1 MIKNYSTSLFYKQ
14 ISLFSGMIG
23 LSLLSACSYAP
34 GMQVTGII
42 KEQSRNE
49 RALHNV
55 VINKLDTKFRKNPA
69 QDQAYKQQQEK
80 IPTYF
85 TTPSGVNVEFQNL
98 NSRNIPMVADI
109 SQEDIQT
116 IRKLVQRPKFSDYK
130 IATGDT
136 ISVNLWA
143 YPEVFGGAGERGNYT
158 VSQSGAITLP
168 LIGRVQVKNKTKTQL
183 RDELHR
189 QYARYLK
196 KPDVNLAIVKF
207 NGRFYG
213 VEGKVRNPGEFVIND
228 RPPSLRTAF
237 SQAGGLLEDAN
248 SHKITLN
255 RRGKNYHFGLPQL
268 RKMGISTSNI
278 FLQNGDTVYVESN
291 ADRKVYLI
299 GEIGK
304 SKSLTIH
311 ENGLTLANALGDSQ
325 GINPMTANPAKIYV
339 VRNEKNRNLTHI
351 YRLDLSQLENLGLAN
366 QFKMLPND
374 MVYVDA
380 TGLTRWNRV
389 LSQILASANAIRT
402 GQAIGK

>member
-1 MIKNYSTSLFYKQ
+1 MIKNFSTSFFYKK
-14 ISLFSGMIG
+14 ISFITGMIG
-23 LSLLSACSYAP
+23 LSLLTACSYAP
-34 GMQVTGII
+34 GMGVTGVIQ
-42 KEQSRNE
+42 EYSRNE
-49 RALHNV
+49 KALHNV
-55 VINKLDTKFRKNPA
+55 VINKLDTRFRPNSA
-69 QDQAYKQQQEK
+69 QEQAYKRQQEY
-80 IPTYF
+80 IPAYF
-85 TTPSGVNVEFQNL
+85 TTRSGVNVEFQNL
-98 NSRNIPMVADI
+98 NRNNIPFVEDI
-109 SQEDIQT
+109 SNEDMQN
-116 IRKLVQRPKFSDYK
+116 IRQLVKRPKFSDYK

-143 YPEVFGGAGERGNYT
+143 YPEVFGGAGGHGQYT
-158 VSQSGAITLP
+158 VSQSGSITLP
-168 LIGRVQVKNKTKTQL
+168 LIGRVQVKNKTKSQL

-189 QYARYLK
+189 LYAKYLK

-228 RPPSLRTAF
+228 RPPSLMTAF
-237 SQAGGLLEDAN
+237 SQAGGLLDTAN

-255 RRGKNYHFGLPQL
+255 RRGRSYHFGLPQL

-299 GEIGK
+299 GEVGK
-304 SKSLTIH
+304 STNIIIP

-325 GINPMTANPAKIYV
+325 GINPTTANSAKIYV
-339 VRNEKNRNLTHI
+339 VRDEQNRNLTHI
-351 YRLDLSQLENLGLAN
+351 YRLDLSELENLALAS

>member
-1 MIKNYSTSLFYKQ
+1 MIKNYSTSYLYKQ

-23 LSLLSACSYAP
+23 LSLLTACSYAP
-34 GMQVTGII
+34 GMQVTGIL
-42 KEQSRNE
+42 KENSRNE
-49 RALHNV
+49 KALHNV
-55 VINKLDTKFRKNPA
+55 VISKLDDKFRKEPNQNLA
-69 QDQAYKQQQEK
+69 DKQQKEK

-85 TTPSGVNVEFQNL
+85 TTATGVNVEFQNL
-98 NSRNIPMVADI
+98 NNNNIPLVADI

-116 IRKLVQRPKFSDYK
+116 IRQLVKRPKFSDYK

-143 YPEVFGGAGERGNYT
+143 YPEVFGGEGGHGNYT
-158 VSQSGAITLP
+158 VSQSGFITLP
-168 LIGRVQVKNKTKTQL
+168 LVGRVQVKNKTKNQL
-183 RDELHR
+183 RNELHR
-189 QYARYLK
+189 QYAKYLK

-237 SQAGGLLEDAN
+237 SQAGGLLENAN
-248 SHKITLN
+248 AHKITLN
-255 RRGKNYHFGLPQL
+255 RRGKNYHFGLPEL

-278 FLQNGDTVYVESN
+278 FLQNGDTIYVESN
-291 ADRKVYLI
+291 TNRKVYLI
-299 GEIGK
+299 GEVGK
-304 SKSLTIH
+304 STNITIP

-325 GINPMTANPAKIYV
+325 GINPTTANPAKIYV
-339 VRNEKNRNLTHI
+339 VRNAKDKNLTRI
-351 YRLDLSQLENLGLAN
+351 YRLDLSQLENLALAN

-402 GQAIGK
+402 GQVITK